1 MKLKNILVGLSV
13 IGAFVFFG
21 YLYTWYQKAFSPNL
35 KGWNE
40 SEYFYISTDDSF
52 LDVLETLKP
61 YLTDVEGFEEIA
73 DQRSLNTNLIAGR
86 FKLTNGMNSFNLIEA
101 LKKNVPVRLT
111 FNNQERIQ
119 NLAGRI
125 GSQIEADSLAILK
138 TFQDPEFLEENG
150 FTEESVLVC
159 FLPETYEFYW
169 TVNPLKM
176 RNKMHKEYL
185 KFWTEERQQK
195 AKDLGLTPIEVSILA
210 SIVQKETSKNDE
222 KEKVAG
228 VYLNRLRIGMPL
240 QADPTVVFAK
250 KNVTND
256 FDQVIKRVYLKDTQ
270 IESPYNTYQNTG
282 LPPGPIF
289 MPDKVTIDAVLNAEK
304 HDYIY
309 FCASVDRM
317 GYHEFAETLAQHNQ
331 NSRKY
336 SNWLNQSGIK

>member
-1 MKLKNILVGLSV
+1 MKLKNIVVALSV
-13 IGAFVFFG
+13 VGAFVFIG
-21 YLYTWYQKAFSPNL
+21 YLYTWYQKAFSHNL
-35 KGWNE
+35 QGWNE
-40 SEYFYISTDDSF
+40 NEYFYIREDDNF
-52 LDVLETLKP
+52 TDVLEALKP
-61 YLTDVEGFEEIA
+61 YLKDSEAFEEIA
-73 DQRSLNTNLIAGR
+73 EQRSLNTNLIAGR

-101 LKKNVPVRLT
+101 LRKNIPVKLT
-111 FNNQERIQ
+111 FNNQERLE

-125 GSQIEADSLAILK
+125 SSQVEADSIAILE
-138 TFQDPEFLEENG
+138 TFLEPEFLKENDL
-150 FTEESVLVC
+150 TKENALVC

-169 TVNPLKM
+169 TVSPVKM
-176 RNKMHKEYL
+176 RNRMHKEYL
-185 KFWTEERQQK
+185 KFWNEERQQK
-195 AKDLGLTPIEVSILA
+195 AKALGLTPAEVSILA

-240 QADPTVVFAK
+240 QADPTVVYAK
-250 KNVTND
+250 KLVSND

-270 IESPYNTYQNTG
+270 INSPYNTYQNTG

-289 MPDKVTIDAVLNAEK
+289 MPDKVSIDAVLNAEK

-336 SNWLNQSGIK
+336 SNWLNKSGIK